1 MTLHNTNLA
10 ELYCTMCPH
19 MLGSWLGLVGRSP
32 YTCGIWHAKVLFKNW
47 TKFDADEIFR
57 SIILIKILQCPR
69 TRHTHSS
76 VPAVIGRMLPVDDGV
91 GCVPAWRQAISLEK
105 DLVEVGK

>member
-10 ELYCTMCPH
+10 VPYCTMCPH
-19 MLGSWLGLVGRSP
+19 MLGSWGCSP
-32 YTCGIWHAKVLFKNW
+32 YTCGSWLAKVLFKNW

-69 TRHTHSS
+69 TRHTHS
-76 VPAVIGRMLPVDDGV
+76 VPAAVIGRMLPVVDDDGV
-91 GCVPAWRQAISLEK
+91 GCFPAWRQAISPDE